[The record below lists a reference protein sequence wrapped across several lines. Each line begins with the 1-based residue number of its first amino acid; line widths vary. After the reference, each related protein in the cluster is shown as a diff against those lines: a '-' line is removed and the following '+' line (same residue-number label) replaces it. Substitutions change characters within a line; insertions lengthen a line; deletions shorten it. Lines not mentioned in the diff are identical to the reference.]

1 MTIHRQ
7 RGQGM
12 TEYIIIVAL
21 VAVAAIAVYESF
33 GDIVRGQTAV
43 AAATLAGRDGA
54 AAGRGLVGAAGG
66 RANAAAVEKHL
77 NDFEN

>member
-1 MTIHRQ
+1 MTLHKQ

-21 VAVAAIAVYESF
+21 VAVAAIAVYEAF
-33 GDIVRGQTAV
+33 GDVVRGQTAV
-43 AAATLAGRDGA
+43 AAATLAGNA
-54 AAGRGLVGAAGG
+54 QATGRGLVGSAGG
-66 RANAAAVEKHL
+66 AANTAAHAKHL

>member
-1 MTIHRQ
+1 MTLHRQ

-43 AAATLAGRDGA
+43 AAATLAGNA
-54 AAGRGLVGAAGG
+54 QANGRGLVGAAGG
-66 RANAAAVEKHL
+66 RANNAAHEKHL
-77 NDFEN
+77 DDFEN